1 MSTISIKLTSKTF
14 NSDLKWWKNLL
25 KTTKHSYLSVTLW
38 HGTTRKEKLKRIL
51 HLQLINRMDNKGD
64 NKNKRRKKTPKT
76 TLRIMMR
83 IIKMIKVLKNKKLK
97 NNNPNKKNKFS
108 ILFGRTLIINREFHY
123 QSMNGSNNCK
133 IKYWLL
139 KNKMWK
145 FLLFVLV

>member
-1 MSTISIKLTSKTF
+1 
-14 NSDLKWWKNLL
+14 
-25 KTTKHSYLSVTLW
+25 
-38 HGTTRKEKLKRIL
+38 
-51 HLQLINRMDNKGD
+51 MDNKGD

-139 KNKMWK
+139 KNKM
-145 FLLFVLV
+145 